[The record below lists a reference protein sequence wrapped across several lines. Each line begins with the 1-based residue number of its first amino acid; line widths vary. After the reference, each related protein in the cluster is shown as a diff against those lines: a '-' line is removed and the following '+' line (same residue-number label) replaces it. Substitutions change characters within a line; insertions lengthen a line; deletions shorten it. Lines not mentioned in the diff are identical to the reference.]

1 MIQAHAGHNHRDV
14 RSAMLASRPR
24 IFAYCA
30 HGGTPAHGNDRR
42 RGGAD
47 RPVHF
52 LGRVPTRAPAGGTG
66 INCAAA
72 HRRAAAHS
80 PATETATTGS
90 NDAPYHLPGHRGPR
104 PTERSTAV
112 PPRAH

>member
-1 MIQAHAGHNHRDV
+1 YFAQASFLV
-14 RSAMLASRPR
+14 YLLSFPTLRSSDL
-24 IFAYCA
+24 
-30 HGGTPAHGNDRR
+30 DRR

-80 PATETATTGS
+80 PATEPATAGS
-90 NDAPYHLPGHRGPR
+90 HDAHDHFPGHRGPR
-104 PTERSTAV
+104 RTERSRAV
-112 PPRAH
+112 LSRAHGPVGN